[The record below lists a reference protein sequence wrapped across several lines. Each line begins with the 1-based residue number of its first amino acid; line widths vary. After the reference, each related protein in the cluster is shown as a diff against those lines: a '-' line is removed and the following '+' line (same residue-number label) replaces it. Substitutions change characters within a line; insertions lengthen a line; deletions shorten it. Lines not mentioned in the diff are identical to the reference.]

1 MKKLILLGL
10 LISSPVYAD
19 IKHSI
24 TSSVQIEAVSAGST
38 ADKIGSSYSI
48 SGNNVTTLDSD
59 SASSIGGFGT
69 TTDGVPS
76 ITFPDSV
83 AQTTQGDAFSFSQSY
98 LEGDATPAAA
108 ATVGEI
114 PNFSDITSTQEA
126 NIGTSDIGLDN
137 HTITLTPGTGTGVT
151 LTGSFVTDLTID

>member
-59 SASSIGGFGT
+59 SASSIGGFGD
-69 TTDGVPS
+69 TTDGIPS